1 MAGPSA
7 VAAVV
12 DSCPDLRHVFQSG
25 DRLAIDVGFWRVAG
39 LAETNVPGSADRKQE
54 YASVQAGFRIRRE
67 TTRGRCPPFCRVI
80 HAAGCCQDRGHR
92 VDRKNMLAIACQLCH
107 TPPLTLK
114 DESSRMFLAEWVSSM
129 DYVYAAILGA
139 VQGVAEFL
147 PISSSGHLVIAQAL
161 LSAMAVAELPAWS
174 KGATMNVALHFGT
187 LLSIAVVYFRDLLA
201 ALKQPR
207 LLLLIV
213 IASVPVGMI
222 GLLFKDQIEASF
234 ENPMAAGCLLLVTA
248 LLLFTAKRLQSGR
261 LTMDQI
267 PPWVAIV
274 IGIFQAIAIMP
285 GISRAGSTIAAGL
298 SCGLKR
304 ADAAKFSFFIA
315 VPAIGGAT
323 LLKLLDLI
331 RGKEAVDIAWW
342 PMMLGTAISFVVG
355 VMCLRWLIRLLVA
368 DRLHWFAI
376 YCLIVGALTIAWQS
390 GLMNR

>member
-1 MAGPSA
+1 
-7 VAAVV
+7 
-12 DSCPDLRHVFQSG
+12 
-25 DRLAIDVGFWRVAG
+25 
-39 LAETNVPGSADRKQE
+39 
-54 YASVQAGFRIRRE
+54 
-67 TTRGRCPPFCRVI
+67 
-80 HAAGCCQDRGHR
+80 
-92 VDRKNMLAIACQLCH
+92 
-107 TPPLTLK
+107 
-114 DESSRMFLAEWVSSM
+114 M

-201 ALKQPR
+201 ALKKPR

-213 IASVPVGMI
+213 IASVPVGVI
-222 GLLFKDQIEASF
+222 GVLFKDQIEASF

-248 LLLFTAKRLQSGR
+248 LFLLTAKRLQSGR
-261 LTMDQI
+261 LTMEQM
-267 PPWVAIV
+267 PTWVAIV
-274 IGIFQAIAIMP
+274 IGVFQAIAILP

-331 RGKEAVDIAWW
+331 RGKEAVDIAWQ
-342 PMMLGTAISFVVG
+342 PMMLGTVISFVVG
-355 VMCLRWLIRLLVA
+355 VLCLRWLIRLLVA

-376 YCLIVGALTIAWQS
+376 YCLIVGSLTIAWQS
-390 GLMNR
+390 GLLTR

>member
-1 MAGPSA
+1 
-7 VAAVV
+7 
-12 DSCPDLRHVFQSG
+12 
-25 DRLAIDVGFWRVAG
+25 
-39 LAETNVPGSADRKQE
+39 
-54 YASVQAGFRIRRE
+54 
-67 TTRGRCPPFCRVI
+67 
-80 HAAGCCQDRGHR
+80 
-92 VDRKNMLAIACQLCH
+92 
-107 TPPLTLK
+107 
-114 DESSRMFLAEWVSSM
+114 MFLAEWVSSM

>member
-1 MAGPSA
+1 MTERA
-7 VAAVV
+7 
-12 DSCPDLRHVFQSG
+12 
-25 DRLAIDVGFWRVAG
+25 
-39 LAETNVPGSADRKQE
+39 
-54 YASVQAGFRIRRE
+54 
-67 TTRGRCPPFCRVI
+67 
-80 HAAGCCQDRGHR
+80 
-92 VDRKNMLAIACQLCH
+92 
-107 TPPLTLK
+107 
-114 DESSRMFLAEWVSSM
+114 SSM

-201 ALKQPR
+201 ALKKPR

-213 IASVPVGMI
+213 IASVPVGVV

-248 LLLFTAKRLQSGR
+248 LFLFTAKRLQSGR

-267 PPWVAIV
+267 PVWVAIV
-274 IGIFQAIAIMP
+274 IGIFQAIAILP

-331 RGKEAVDIAWW
+331 RGKEAVDIAWR

-390 GLMNR
+390 GLTNR